1 MSNAK
6 TDVKKKQEIKEIVVI
21 AIYFNFLQEVP
32 SKLEIMC
39 GIIFQLILLGIPSNL
54 ILSVKNRSGG
64 QCGGGHLVT

>member
-32 SKLEIMC
+32 SKL
-39 GIIFQLILLGIPSNL
+39 NL
-54 ILSVKNRSGG
+54 TDKI
-64 QCGGGHLVT
+64 C